1 MNNRKDALRRVCPTC
16 GVLAGAPCLGVSGPR
31 KSVHRERFKG
41 AFSVPRE
48 TELVRPPERNPLVE
62 AMRES
67 RSAPPRRSEK
77 DYIRDAA
84 GYALERIGKRI
95 SRHMETASSY
105 CESPIEKMLMV
116 EIVGVHHADSLLY
129 CELFILGRYSDAVI
143 DMPGAYVFP
152 QAQVDG
158 YRIDFLVVAN
168 WSDGRR
174 YYVVECD
181 GHDYHERTKQQAS
194 HDKKRD
200 RHFTLK
206 GWNVLRYTGPDIWR
220 DARSIAYEILNAAFA
235 SPDFEA

>member
-1 MNNRKDALRRVCPTC
+1 
-16 GVLAGAPCLGVSGPR
+16 
-31 KSVHRERFKG
+31 
-41 AFSVPRE
+41 
-48 TELVRPPERNPLVE
+48 
-62 AMRES
+62 
-67 RSAPPRRSEK
+67 
-77 DYIRDAA
+77 
-84 GYALERIGKRI
+84 
-95 SRHMETASSY
+95 METASSY
-105 CESPIEKMLMV
+105 CESPIEKMLMA

-206 GWNVLRYTGPDIWR
+206 GWNVLRYTGSDIWR